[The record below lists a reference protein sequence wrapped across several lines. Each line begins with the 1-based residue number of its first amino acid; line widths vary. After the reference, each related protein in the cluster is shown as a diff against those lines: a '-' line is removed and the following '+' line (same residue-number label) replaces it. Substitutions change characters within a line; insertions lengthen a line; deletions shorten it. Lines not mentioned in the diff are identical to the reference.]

1 MQIIQVNLRAL
12 SLGEIGTMCA
22 LAERKGGT
30 FLGPLISA

>member
-12 SLGEIGTMCA
+12 SLGTMCA

-30 FLGPLISA
+30 FLGPPISA